1 MLHQSLA
8 QGGEVEHAE
17 GHADP
22 FEDVLVAPPGFLQDA
37 EGVLFLGDVAQ
48 HPDLPA
54 LEDLLAEGPGLVGER
69 RIAGQRMAAEGE
81 RPRLAAHPQ
90 RQQLAT
96 GLAVATGVRQPA
108 WLEVWQQAQ
117 QVMLAGLGRT
127 DAEEAFGLGIEVAE
141 AAVGAGHQHPLV
153 DRRQCRGRL
162 AQAALRGQGHGAQAL
177 LLAVQAQQHVHG
189 DADQQEEDRQLAA
202 DSRQQAEPH
211 SRAVV
216 EPAKLPVA
224 VAQRFHAEGLHV
236 VEQRRAPWGMPEHP
250 PGVLVFQAPEQV
262 AGGQVGTP
270 LGEAVAG
277 QVQQPEATVAAAA
290 GFAQGQVEG
299 FAVARVEAIVVEAGA
314 GVLAQ
319 LLGQRRFRRRAACLR
334 GAVHPLQLADLWQR
348 IADAWQQPVLDL
360 ATLAGGHAR
369 EQGEGGARLEF
380 EGQGQAVVET
390 IELGRGSLVF
400 EAFLLAQLL
409 AHLPEQQAEHQQDQ
423 QQQASLGCRSVGY
436 GQWVAGGRRRRG

>member
-1 MLHQSLA
+1 M
-8 QGGEVEHAE
+8 
-17 GHADP
+17 
-22 FEDVLVAPPGFLQDA
+22 
-37 EGVLFLGDVAQ
+37 LFLGDVAQ

-81 RPRLAAHPQ
+81 RPRLAAYPQ

-108 WLEVWQQAQ
+108 WLEVRQQAQ

-153 DRRQCRGRL
+153 DRRQGRGRL

-236 VEQRRAPWGMPEHP
+236 VEQRRAP
-250 PGVLVFQAPEQV
+250 GVCQSTRPAYWSSRRQSRLP
-262 AGGQVGTP
+262 VGRSG
-270 LGEAVAG
+270 L
-277 QVQQPEATVAAAA
+277 
-290 GFAQGQVEG
+290 
-299 FAVARVEAIVVEAGA
+299 
-314 GVLAQ
+314 
-319 LLGQRRFRRRAACLR
+319 
-334 GAVHPLQLADLWQR
+334 HW
-348 IADAWQQPVLDL
+348 
-360 ATLAGGHAR
+360 
-369 EQGEGGARLEF
+369 ARLSLARCNS
-380 EGQGQAVVET
+380 QKP
-390 IELGRGSLVF
+390 LSRRLPGS
-400 EAFLLAQLL
+400 
-409 AHLPEQQAEHQQDQ
+409 
-423 QQQASLGCRSVGY
+423 
-436 GQWVAGGRRRRG
+436 RRVR